1 MNYATLFETI
11 KGYVENDFP
20 NQDWTSPAGNST
32 VTFTQKEQIDT
43 FIQQAEQR
51 IYNSVQLP
59 VFRKNVTGLVTTGNK
74 YLNVPTDWL
83 ATFSLAVI
91 HPVTQIQTFLLNKD
105 VEFIREAFP
114 PPDVLGTPQYY
125 AIFDDTTFILGPT
138 PDAGYNMELHY
149 FGYPV
154 SIVTAV
160 SGTTLTAANHTL
172 RKGDT
177 VKFGVTSYT
186 VTKVKGDTFNLGTLS
201 LTTGTYKRVLVRNV
215 KQMQSEQQSTLH
227 FELQQFDLQ
236 SRLPTVS

>member
-1 MNYATLFETI
+1 MNYVTLFKTI
-11 KGYVENDFP
+11 KSYVENDFP
-20 NQDWTSPAGNST
+20 NQDWTDTAGSGT
-32 VTFTQKEQIDT
+32 TTLTGTEQINT

-91 HPVTQIQTFLLNKD
+91 HPVTQAQTFLLNKD

-125 AIFDDTTFILGPT
+125 AIFDNTTFILGPT

-154 SIVTAV
+154 SIVTA
-160 SGTTLTAANHTL
+160 GTSWLGDNFDQVLLYGALIEAYTFM
-172 RKGDT
+172 KGEPDVIGQYSKRYDESILLLKQLGEGKDRQDT
-177 VKFGVTSYT
+177 YRTMQA
-186 VTKVKGDTFNLGTLS
+186 
-201 LTTGTYKRVLVRNV
+201 RIPVR
-215 KQMQSEQQSTLH
+215 
-227 FELQQFDLQ
+227 
-236 SRLPTVS
+236 

>member
-20 NQDWTSPAGNST
+20 NQDWTNSAGTGT
-32 VTFTQKEQIDT
+32 VTLTQKEQVDT

-59 VFRKNVTGLVTTGNK
+59 VFRKNVTGLTTAGNK

-125 AIFDDTTFILGPT
+125 AIFDNTTFILGPT
-138 PDAGYNMELHY
+138 PDVGYNMELHY

-154 SIVTAV
+154 SIVNSP
-160 SGTTLTAANHTL
+160 SGTSWLGDNFDQVLLYGSLIEAYTFM
-172 RKGDT
+172 KGEADVIGQYSKRYDESILLLKQLGEGKDRQDT
-177 VKFGVTSYT
+177 YRTMQA
-186 VTKVKGDTFNLGTLS
+186 
-201 LTTGTYKRVLVRNV
+201 RIPVR
-215 KQMQSEQQSTLH
+215 
-227 FELQQFDLQ
+227 
-236 SRLPTVS
+236 